1 MRPPDDIDSPPPEC
15 TAKNIFI
22 FHDESTFNANDVE
35 SLQWGRTESQ
45 VIRPKIQGSGI
56 MVSDFITENDG

>member
-1 MRPPDDIDSPPPEC
+1 MTLIHDLQSVRQRISSSF
-15 TAKNIFI
+15 KFI
-22 FHDESTFNANDVE
+22 TTSSTFNANDVE

-56 MVSDFITENDG
+56 MVSDFINENNS